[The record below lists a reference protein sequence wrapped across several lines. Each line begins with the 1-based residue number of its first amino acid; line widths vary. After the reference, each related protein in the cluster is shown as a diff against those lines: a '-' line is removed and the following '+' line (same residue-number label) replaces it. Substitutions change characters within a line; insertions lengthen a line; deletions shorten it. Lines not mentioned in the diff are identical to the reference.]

1 MSSGN
6 RAGANGAS
14 DTRTRLTGI
23 FDGLYVDQLFQK
35 NERGEAVFYPFGLL
49 GRGYLLPAAQ
59 EAGVRRSTRGLMLV
73 ALISGFSFALLCL
86 RIVDSMGAMQPMG
99 WLIAGGLLALLIAGI
114 VYFQSR
120 LAKGLEPVAGPS
132 PSTGEWLRRGRAARA
147 SWTYGASIILG
158 VLTLLLAAAG
168 VAFGV
173 EDGDR
178 WGIVGGVFLLLVG
191 ALLTWDGVMGLIER
205 SKAEKAG

>member
-1 MSSGN
+1 
-6 RAGANGAS
+6 
-14 DTRTRLTGI
+14 
-23 FDGLYVDQLFQK
+23 
-35 NERGEAVFYPFGLL
+35 
-49 GRGYLLPAAQ
+49 
-59 EAGVRRSTRGLMLV
+59 
-73 ALISGFSFALLCL
+73 
-86 RIVDSMGAMQPMG
+86 MG

-178 WGIVGGVFLLLVG
+178 WGIVGGVFLLVVG